1 MNDYDVMKLEF
12 SLPEEL
18 CKQTILH
25 NNPSLTTRRP
35 RGGRNPIRI
44 VLDSVHTF
52 PNTIVLQGVHN

>member
-1 MNDYDVMKLEF
+1 MNDYDDMILEF

-35 RGGRNPIRI
+35 RGGHNSIHI
-44 VLDSVHTF
+44 VLNPEHTF
-52 PNTIVLQGVHN
+52 PNTIFLQGIHN